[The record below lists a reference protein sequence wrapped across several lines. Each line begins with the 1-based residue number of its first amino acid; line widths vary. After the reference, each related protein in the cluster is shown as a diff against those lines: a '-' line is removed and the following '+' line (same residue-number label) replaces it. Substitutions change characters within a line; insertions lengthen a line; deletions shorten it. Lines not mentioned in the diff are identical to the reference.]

1 MGKLMGVIGG
11 VIAILIGIM
20 GLVSWWFQFVDLLKG
35 TLPVLLILCGV
46 VALIFGISE
55 MKAQAS
61 IPEVP
66 SSDKK
71 D

>member
-1 MGKLMGVIGG
+1 MGKMMGVIGG

-20 GLVSWWFQFVDLLKG
+20 GLVSWWCQFVDLLRG

-55 MKAQAS
+55 MKAQATV
-61 IPEVP
+61 PEVTP
-66 SSDKK
+66 SDKK